1 MQLKR
6 KTENQEIETMFERVA
21 PGEAKRLE
29 ARKME
34 LFKNSINKEMLEYLY
49 VRYTVNANAPFSH
62 VEHPDFRTMLQYIN
76 PATNSLLPDSHNII
90 RSQFMDLFT
99 EGRRPISLMLQSAPS
114 SIYITCDA
122 WTTPN
127 HLSAW
132 GIVGHFTSE
141 DGSLHDLLLS
151 LSEQEGSHSGYNQ
164 AKFVVK
170 MLTSY
175 NIRN

>member
-6 KTENQEIETMFERVA
+6 KRENQEIETMFERVA

-34 LFKNSINKEMLEYLY
+34 LLKNSINKETLEYLY

-76 PATNSLLPDSHNII
+76 LQYINPATNSLLPDSHNTI
-90 RSQFMDLFT
+90 RSQFKDLFT

-122 WTTPN
+122 
-127 HLSAW
+127 
-132 GIVGHFTSE
+132 G
-141 DGSLHDLLLS
+141 
-151 LSEQEGSHSGYNQ
+151 QR
-164 AKFVVK
+164 
-170 MLTSY
+170 LT
-175 NIRN
+175 ILALGA